1 MTQMKPR
8 EIGRVPNAP
17 GFYADLSMTLT
28 ESLAYKT
35 VTELRQLAAA
45 YDVKYASKLR
55 KEDLIRAVRTA
66 LLERKRLE
74 EVLYIVKPEEWKLFQ
89 KAARAPYRSKNTNQE
104 PYKVL
109 QGLGYLQV
117 FQDGGRL
124 IYVVPEEVGQ
134 LYQGLLSDG
143 FQAHKERSDLVH
155 AYASAAVNL
164 YGVIRQDDLIALF
177 NSQNGKKLMEEDLFS
192 ILIRHIALERGYVL
206 WEEYL
211 VSDAF
216 EENDCQDVPDLLAQ
230 TGDKPRYI
238 PGKAEFLK
246 YADPD
251 YYEPTPFAALME
263 RYLLEDAGLGREI
276 VAELMS
282 ELHYAIILESGVKD
296 LLGLLHEYRVPI
308 EPDDLQIIADLLSGM
323 KNNTRIWSN
332 NGHTPNEI
340 FEWNERKQLK
350 NLPPIKP
357 AKLGRNDPC
366 PCGSGKKYKRCC
378 GR

>member
-8 EIGRVPNAP
+8 EAYRVPNAP
-17 GFYADLSMTLT
+17 DFYADASMTLT

-45 YDVKYASKLR
+45 YDIKYASKLR
-55 KEDLIRAVRTA
+55 KEELIRTVRA
-66 LLERKRLE
+66 SLLNRERLE

-89 KAARAPYRSKNTNQE
+89 KAARAPYRSKNIDQE

-109 QGLGYLQV
+109 QGFGYLQA

-124 IYVVPEEVGQ
+124 IYVVPEEVRQ
-134 LYQGLLSDG
+134 LYQELLSNG

-155 AYASAAVNL
+155 AYVSAAVNL
-164 YGVIRQDDLIALF
+164 YGVIRQDDLIAIF
-177 NSQNGKKLMEEDLFS
+177 NSQNAKKLTEENLFS

-216 EENDCQDVPDLLAQ
+216 EENDYKDVPDLLAQ
-230 TGDKPRYI
+230 IGDKPRYI
-238 PGKAEFLK
+238 PGKTEFLK

-263 RYLLEDAGLGREI
+263 RYLLEDAGLGRRT
-276 VAELMS
+276 VTALMS

-296 LLGLLHEYRVPI
+296 LVGLLHEYHVPI
-308 EPDDLQIIADLLSGM
+308 ETDDLQLIADLLSGL

-340 FEWNERKQLK
+340 FEWNEHRQFKK
-350 NLPPIKP
+350 LPPLKS
-357 AKLGRNDPC
+357 AKIGRNDPC
-366 PCGSGKKYKRCC
+366 PCGSGMKYKKCC

>member
-8 EIGRVPNAP
+8 EAYRVPNAP
-17 GFYADLSMTLT
+17 DFCADSSIPLT

-35 VTELRQLAAA
+35 VAELRQLAAT
-45 YDVKYASKLR
+45 YDIKYASKLR
-55 KEDLIRAVRTA
+55 KEDLIRAVRA
-66 LLERKRLE
+66 SLLERKRLE

-89 KAARAPYRSKNTNQE
+89 KAARAPYRSKNTEQE

-109 QGLGYLQV
+109 QGLGYLQA
-117 FQDGGRL
+117 FQDRGRL
-124 IYVVPEEVGQ
+124 IYVVPEEVRQ

-143 FQAHKERSDLVH
+143 FRAHKEHSDLVH
-155 AYASAAVNL
+155 AYASAAINL
-164 YGVIRQDDLIALF
+164 YGVIRQDDLIAIF
-177 NSQNGKKLMEEDLFS
+177 NSQNGKKLTEEDLFS
-192 ILIRHIALERGYVL
+192 ILIRHIALEQGYVL

-216 EENDCQDVPDLLAQ
+216 EKNDYRDVPDLLAQ
-230 TGDKPRYI
+230 IGDKPRYI

-263 RYLLEDAGLGREI
+263 RYLLEDAGLCREV

-296 LLGLLHEYRVPI
+296 LFGLLYEYQVPI
-308 EPDDLQIIADLLSGM
+308 ETDDLQLIADLLSGI

-340 FEWNERKQLK
+340 FEQYEREQFKKLQSLK
-350 NLPPIKP
+350 A
-357 AKLGRNDPC
+357 AKVGRNDPC
-366 PCGSGKKYKRCC
+366 PCGSGKKYKKCC